1 MMDRRILQLGQALE
15 QAADRESWDDIRRID
30 ARITQL
36 LQAIHEQ
43 GLQDALRDDLTRLQ
57 RSHQRAAKACREQ
70 HDLLQMKIQQF
81 QQNRERLQ
89 AYALF
94 SESNEENQ

>member
-1 MMDRRILQLGQALE
+1 MDRRILQLGRALE
-15 QAADRESWDDIRRID
+15 KAADEENWDDIRRID
-30 ARITQL
+30 ARIGQL
-36 LQAIHEQ
+36 LVAIREQGMQAILHDD
-43 GLQDALRDDLTRLQ
+43 LAALR

-70 HDLLQMKIQQF
+70 HDLLQLKIQQH

-94 SESNEENQ
+94 SEGNEENQ

>member
-1 MMDRRILQLGQALE
+1 MDRRILQLGQALE
-15 QAADRESWDDIRRID
+15 QAAADESWDEIRRID
-30 ARITQL
+30 ARISQL
-36 LQAIHEQ
+36 LVAIREQ
-43 GLQDALRDDLTRLQ
+43 GLQDALRDDLEQLR
-57 RSHQRAAKACREQ
+57 RSHLRVAKTCREQ

-94 SESNEENQ
+94 SDSHEEKE